1 MTRVES
7 LDSKR
12 VLDAIGDMMPSGL
25 VVPERLYHY
34 TTFDVWQLL
43 SSGNADLCCTDFHE
57 LNDSRE
63 YNYGFNCMAE
73 VLARDSEND
82 KDLASRLRRLKNA
95 VLQAGSLYAY
105 SPWVFSLSKEKDSLH
120 QWVSYTDKKDG
131 GVAIDLSADK
141 LLNHLNSRGC
151 PTLGKC
157 RSYLVPCLYAKD
169 GRFTLDGEDIDLAG
183 LFERLVD
190 GVGGCAN
197 LDGLRD
203 VLLLLASMIKD
214 SSFSVEQEWRVVL
227 QFEELDKSACADVVG
242 GKLRVPFVLRSTP
255 EMYALVAEVMAAPHT
270 DLYLARRYL
279 MLPRIKNPLWKYKQ
293 CHSKISFRV

>member
-1 MTRVES
+1 MEN

-12 VLDAIGDMMPSGL
+12 VLDAIGDMMPAGL
-25 VVPERLYHY
+25 VMPERLYHY
-34 TTFDVWQLL
+34 TTFDVWQALA
-43 SSGNADLCCTDFHE
+43 SGNADLCCTDFHE

-73 VLARDSEND
+73 VFARDSGND
-82 KDLASRLRRLKNA
+82 KNLASQLQRLKNT
-95 VLQAGSLYAY
+95 VLGLGCLYAY
-105 SPWVFSLSKEKDSLH
+105 SPWVFSLSKERDSLH
-120 QWVSYTDKKDG
+120 QWVSYTDKIDG
-131 GVAIDLSADK
+131 GVAIGLAADK

-151 PTLGKC
+151 PTLSKC
-157 RSYLVPCLYAKD
+157 RSYLVPCLYAKG
-169 GRFTLDGEDIDLAG
+169 GRFTLDGRDIDLVG

-190 GVGGCAN
+190 GVGGYEN
-197 LDGLRD
+197 VDGFRD

-227 QFEELDKSACADVVG
+227 QFEELDMSARADVVG

-255 EMYALVAEVMAAPHT
+255 EMYALIGEVVTAPHT
-270 DLYLARRYL
+270 VLHLARRYL

-293 CHSKISFRV
+293 GHSRISFRV